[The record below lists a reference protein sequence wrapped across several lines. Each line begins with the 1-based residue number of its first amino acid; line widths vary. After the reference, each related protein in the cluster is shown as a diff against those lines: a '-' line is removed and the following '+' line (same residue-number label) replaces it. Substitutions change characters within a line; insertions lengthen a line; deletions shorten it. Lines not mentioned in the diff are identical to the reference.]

1 MKTATDDKHEGSQRT
16 KNKRLKGIFFE
27 NKDSNNVSTSMQKGR
42 GKDIHRKFM
51 YASVP
56 SYSSLSY
63 NVLVN
68 RKKKNS
74 DYCKIINF

>member
-27 NKDSNNVSTSMQKGR
+27 NKDSNNVSTSMQKG

-63 NVLVN
+63 NVLVI
-68 RKKKNS
+68 RKKIV
-74 DYCKIINF
+74 IIAKSSISNQ